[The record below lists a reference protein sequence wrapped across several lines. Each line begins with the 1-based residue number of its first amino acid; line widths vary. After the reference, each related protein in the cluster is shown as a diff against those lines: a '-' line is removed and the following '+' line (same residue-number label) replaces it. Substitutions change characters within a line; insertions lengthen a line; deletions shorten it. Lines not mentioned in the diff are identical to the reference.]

1 MADWITPKTNWASSD
16 AQGGDKVK
24 IGLIDVDGHNFPN
37 LALMKDVYGSE
48 YDKDMGTDYVVGTDE
63 DKMWSVDVFNAI
75 EDNLDTINEH
85 TFNFDFGLKTTFY
98 ANGVFIRYTELNRIE
113 SASLQLY
120 EAIVNHVKTIPVL
133 PFVLGQYRLLRA

>member
-1 MADWITPKTNWASSD
+1 MADWITPKTDWASSD
-16 AQGGDKVK
+16 AFNIEDYNR
-24 IGLIDVDGHNFPN
+24 IRNN
-37 LALMKDVYGSE
+37 LTCLHELAETITLPFSIE
-48 YDKDMGTDYVVGTDE
+48 DMGEDYEEETDE
-63 DKMWSVDVFNAI
+63 DKMWDVSIFNAI

-113 SASLQLY
+113 SASLQMY